1 MQPKLVV
8 DQHIHLQ
15 PVTEADAPALFQ
27 LVDQNRVNLDTW
39 LPWVGDIES
48 VADELGFLKYA
59 QQQMANQELWMA
71 TIWDDHQLVGTI
83 DVHNI
88 DDLNRAG
95 EVGYWLDEAFRGRG
109 VMHRAL
115 AAIEQYAAS
124 ELELDQLSIIATHE
138 NVASQQ
144 VALKAG
150 YRAVETVSGV
160 TSVSHQPQD
169 ATRYQKQ
176 LGGM

>member
-1 MQPKLVV
+1 
-8 DQHIHLQ
+8 
-15 PVTEADAPALFQ
+15 
-27 LVDQNRVNLDTW
+27 
-39 LPWVGDIES
+39 
-48 VADELGFLKYA
+48 
-59 QQQMANQELWMA
+59 MA

-124 ELELDQLSIIATHE
+124 ELELDQLSIIAAHE